1 MKGCVP
7 TLKLCSGSL
16 AMCCNGCLMAK
27 DQLNSLLSPGNSIPS
42 RVERGRN
49 PLICKQNSR
58 ADYGLGLSVSINLVI
73 N

>member
-1 MKGCVP
+1 
-7 TLKLCSGSL
+7 
-16 AMCCNGCLMAK
+16 MCCNGCLMAK